1 MKLFDRL
8 GRLRDRRRPYCT
20 MIVPAAG
27 ESRRMGGGNKL
38 LLPLEGEPV
47 LAHTLRAIDAA
58 TLVDEIILA
67 TRTECLAEMAEL
79 CRRCGLQKPVRVVVG
94 GETRTH
100 SVLAA
105 ALEANEKA
113 RLIAVHDGARPLIRP
128 EQIDEL
134 IRFGERTY
142 AAAPAVPVTDTVKRA
157 EPSTGRVLET
167 PDRAALFAVQTPQV
181 FQAELLKA
189 ALQSAVNAEVTLTDD
204 CSAVERLGLSHRRG
218 SGEHQNHYAAGPA
231 SGGGHSGREEETGMT
246 GLRVGHGYDVHRLA
260 QGRPLILGG
269 VTIPWEK
276 GLDGHSDADVLTHA
290 VMDALLGAAGMD
302 DIGRL
307 FPDCDNAFLNIS
319 SLTLL
324 ERVMKALTEQGWQ
337 VVNIDATLVAQA
349 PKIAPY
355 RQEMRCALARTLGI
369 QPEQV
374 NVKAT
379 TEEHLG
385 FTGEGLGI
393 SAHAVALIQ
402 RAES

>member
-8 GRLRDRRRPYCT
+8 GKLRDRRPYCT

-58 TLVDEIILA
+58 TLVDEIILS

-79 CRRCGLQKPVRVVVG
+79 CQKCSLQKPVRVVVG

-142 AAAPAVPVTDTVKRA
+142 AAAPAVPVSDTIKRT

-204 CSAVERLGLSHRRG
+204 CSAVERLGKEVYLT
-218 SGEHQNHYAAGPA
+218 AGDP
-231 SGGGHSGREEETGMT
+231 ENIKITT
-246 GLRVGHGYDVHRLA
+246 PLDLRLA
-260 QGRPLILGG
+260 EAIL
-269 VTIPWEK
+269 
-276 GLDGHSDADVLTHA
+276 A
-290 VMDALLGAAGMD
+290 
-302 DIGRL
+302 
-307 FPDCDNAFLNIS
+307 
-319 SLTLL
+319 
-324 ERVMKALTEQGWQ
+324 ERRK
-337 VVNIDATLVAQA
+337 QA
-349 PKIAPY
+349 
-355 RQEMRCALARTLGI
+355 
-369 QPEQV
+369 
-374 NVKAT
+374 
-379 TEEHLG
+379 
-385 FTGEGLGI
+385 
-393 SAHAVALIQ
+393 
-402 RAES
+402 

>member
-1 MKLFDRL
+1 
-8 GRLRDRRRPYCT
+8 
-20 MIVPAAG
+20 
-27 ESRRMGGGNKL
+27 
-38 LLPLEGEPV
+38 
-47 LAHTLRAIDAA
+47 
-58 TLVDEIILA
+58 
-67 TRTECLAEMAEL
+67 
-79 CRRCGLQKPVRVVVG
+79 
-94 GETRTH
+94 
-100 SVLAA
+100 
-105 ALEANEKA
+105 
-113 RLIAVHDGARPLIRP
+113 
-128 EQIDEL
+128 
-134 IRFGERTY
+134 
-142 AAAPAVPVTDTVKRA
+142 
-157 EPSTGRVLET
+157 
-167 PDRAALFAVQTPQV
+167 
-181 FQAELLKA
+181 
-189 ALQSAVNAEVTLTDD
+189 
-204 CSAVERLGLSHRRG
+204 
-218 SGEHQNHYAAGPA
+218 
-231 SGGGHSGREEETGMT
+231 MT

-276 GLDGHSDADVLTHA
+276 GLDGHSDADVLTPA

-369 QPEQV
+369 RPEQV